1 MKCPRCGRE
10 IEEGK
15 LLCEFCGEEVTIV
28 PEFDIELEAELHKN
42 LSNVMEDIS
51 LHDAEEDPEDFL
63 EEDDLKEH
71 LRDYFSSEENKSIKR
86 GRKILPFFALVIVAI
101 ILLVVVIQFAV
112 KSVQKNSYEYQYN
125 KAVECATTDHYDEAV
140 IYLERAIALNPT
152 DVDARFLLA
161 KYYDKSGQSQSAI
174 LVLEELLKLESDDKS
189 GRKEDIYNLLLKIL
203 EARQDYV
210 KMGDV
215 LKNCDVE
222 RIVSKYNKY
231 AALQPVFNK
240 EEGVYDELISVT
252 LKGNTEGFV
261 YYTLDGSTPNKNSMV
276 YETPILLESGDY
288 IIKALFV
295 NMYGIESD
303 IITKTYYINLS
314 VPNEPDISL
323 ESGSYSEPQMIEIY
337 HADDTKI
344 FYTMDGTVPT
354 EKSTRYTEPI
364 EMPYGV
370 SNFAIV
376 AINDAGVQSSIAKR
390 TFQLSINA
398 NFSTTLA
405 LQVLKNNLWANG
417 TLLDLDGHVP
427 NRLGVNNYDVRTVVE
442 MDGVIYYIVHEEYI
456 DTTGKTHETNN
467 MYAINTQ
474 TADLY
479 TARKIGEGK
488 YTLKALT
495 E

>member
-10 IEEGK
+10 LEEGK
-15 LLCEFCGEEVTIV
+15 LLCEFCGEEVNIV
-28 PEFDIELEAELHKN
+28 PEFDIELEAEIHKN
-42 LSNVMEDIS
+42 LSSVMKNIS
-51 LHDAEEDPEDFL
+51 FHDEEEENEEFL
-63 EEDDLKEH
+63 EDEDLKVH
-71 LRDYFSSEENKSIKR
+71 LRDYFPTKDMKNKKK
-86 GRKILPFFALVIVAI
+86 GRKLLPFFMLAIVVV
-101 ILLVVVIQFAV
+101 ILLVVVVHFTIQTM
-112 KSVQKNSYEYQYN
+112 QKNSFEYQYN
-125 KAVECATTDHYDEAV
+125 KAVECATIDHYDEAV
-140 IYLERAIALNPT
+140 IYLERAIALNPS
-152 DVDARFLLA
+152 DIDARFLLA

-174 LVLEELLKLESDDKS
+174 LVLEELLKLESE
-189 GRKEDIYNLLLKIL
+189 RKEEIYDLLLKLL
-203 EARQDYV
+203 EARQDYK
-210 KMGDV
+210 KMGE
-215 LKNCDVE
+215 LLNECDIE
-222 RIVSKYNKY
+222 RILSKYNKY
-231 AALQPVFNK
+231 AALKPIFNK

-276 YETPILLESGDY
+276 YETPIILESGDY
-288 IIKALFV
+288 VIKALFV

-314 VPNEPDISL
+314 VPNEPDINL
-323 ESGSYSEPQMIEIY
+323 ESGSYDKPQMIEIF

-344 FYTMDGTVPT
+344 FYTTDGTIPT

-376 AINDAGVQSSIAKR
+376 AINDAGVQSPIVKR
-390 TFQLSINA
+390 TFQLVVNA

-427 NRLGVNNYDVRTVVE
+427 NRLGVNNYYVKTVVE
-442 MDGVIYYIVHEEYI
+442 MDGVVYYIVHEEYV

-467 MYAINTQ
+467 MYAINTE

-488 YTLKALT
+488 YMLKTLI

>member
-1 MKCPRCGRE
+1 M
-10 IEEGK
+10 
-15 LLCEFCGEEVTIV
+15 
-28 PEFDIELEAELHKN
+28 
-42 LSNVMEDIS
+42 
-51 LHDAEEDPEDFL
+51 
-63 EEDDLKEH
+63 
-71 LRDYFSSEENKSIKR
+71 
-86 GRKILPFFALVIVAI
+86 
-101 ILLVVVIQFAV
+101 
-112 KSVQKNSYEYQYN
+112 
-125 KAVECATTDHYDEAV
+125 ECATTDHYDEAV

>member
-10 IEEGK
+10 LEEGK
-15 LLCEFCGEEVTIV
+15 LLCEFCGEEVNIV
-28 PEFDIELEAELHKN
+28 PEFDIELEAEIHKN
-42 LSNVMEDIS
+42 LSSVMEDIS
-51 LHDAEEDPEDFL
+51 LHEEEDVTEEFL
-63 EEDDLKEH
+63 EDEDLKEH
-71 LRDYFSSEENKSIKR
+71 LRDYFPPKEKKNVKK
-86 GRKILPFFALVIVAI
+86 GRKLLPFFMLAIVVVILLVIVI
-101 ILLVVVIQFAV
+101 HFTIQT
-112 KSVQKNSYEYQYN
+112 VQKNSYEYQYN
-125 KAVECATTDHYDEAV
+125 KAVECATIDHYDEAV
-140 IYLERAIALNPT
+140 IYLERAIALNPS
-152 DVDARFLLA
+152 DIDARFLLA

-174 LVLEELLKLESDDKS
+174 LVLEELLKLESE
-189 GRKEDIYNLLLKIL
+189 RKEEIYDLLLKLL
-203 EARQDYV
+203 EARLDYK
-210 KMGDV
+210 KMGEL
-215 LKNCDVE
+215 LKECDIE

-252 LKGNTEGFV
+252 IKGNTEGFV

-288 IIKALFV
+288 VIKALFV

-314 VPNEPDISL
+314 VPSEPDISL
-323 ESGSYSEPQMIEIY
+323 ESGSYDEPQMLEIF

-344 FYTMDGTVPT
+344 FYTVDGTIPT
-354 EKSTRYTEPI
+354 EKSMRYTEPI

-376 AINDAGVQSSIAKR
+376 AINDAGVQSPIVKR
-390 TFQLSINA
+390 TFQLSVNA

-427 NRLGVNNYDVRTVVE
+427 NRLGVNNYYVKTVVE
-442 MDGVIYYIVHEEYI
+442 MDEVMYYIVHEEYV
-456 DTTGKTHETNN
+456 DTTGKSHETNN
-467 MYAINTQ
+467 MYAINTE

-488 YTLKALT
+488 YTLTVLA